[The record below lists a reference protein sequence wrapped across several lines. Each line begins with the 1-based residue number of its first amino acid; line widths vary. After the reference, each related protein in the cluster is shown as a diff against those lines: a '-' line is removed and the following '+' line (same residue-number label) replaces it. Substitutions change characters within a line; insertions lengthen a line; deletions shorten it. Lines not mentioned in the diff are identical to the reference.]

1 MFGAGSLVEGRYQV
15 TAKIGEGGMGKVWLA
30 VDKRLNR
37 TVVLKTIEKT
47 GTAYHE
53 MAGKTFVTE
62 WSMLKKLRHPG
73 LPILFDVID
82 GNDLFILVM
91 EYFQGKTLSQLLQ
104 EQGAQPQRLVIEW
117 GLQLCGILEY
127 LHNNTPPIIYRDM
140 KPSNIIQRPDGQLAL
155 VDFGSAYEYGAYEAA
170 LLGTKK
176 YAAPEQYAVGSQVD
190 ARTDIYALGITL
202 YELVTGEVPPV
213 PFNEHKTIRQC
224 NPELSADFEQI
235 IERCTQRE
243 PSQRFQSVRE
253 LKCALTTF
261 QGTEKTYKQKRIF
274 SLLGIWKKEPFGS
287 LRRLAG
293 SEPDVA
299 VSHVTEDFDMI
310 RYNAKLLAHLQS
322 EREHR
327 EI

>member
-1 MFGAGSLVEGRYQV
+1 MFRAGSLVEGRYQV

-30 VDKRLNR
+30 VDKKLNR

-62 WSMLKKLRHPG
+62 WSMLKKLHHPG

-82 GNDLFILVM
+82 RDDLFILVM
-91 EYFQGKTLSQLLQ
+91 EYFQGKTLSQLLL

-117 GLQLCGILEY
+117 GLQLCDILEY

-155 VDFGSAYEYGAYEAA
+155 VDFGSAYEYGSYEAA

-176 YAAPEQYAVGSQVD
+176 YAAPEQYVVGSQVD

-224 NPELSADFEQI
+224 NPELSADFERI

-243 PSQRFQSVRE
+243 PSQRFQSVQE
-253 LKCALTTF
+253 LKYALVAKHTD
-261 QGTEKTYKQKRIF
+261 QAYKRNRIF
-274 SLLGIWKKEPFGS
+274 KFLGVWKKEHLGS
-287 LRRLAG
+287 RPAG

-322 EREHR
+322 EREHQ